1 MDLPTNRPTHPL
13 VENYFYATRK
23 QPFVLS
29 PQAASHPLAISQYIY
44 RQIRNAT
51 HEKRQD
57 LRSIK
62 SGCMIIVAMTMMMM
76 TMMLA
81 MIMTMMIAMTMMI
94 LIIILIYICDNRESN
109 GAKDARATESNRKP
123 VSFNDSS
130 SERGKKITDWAKDLW
145 QNGNFDSRL
154 AEVGSRGAVW

>member
-130 SERGKKITDWAKDLW
+130 SERGKKITD
-145 QNGNFDSRL
+145 
-154 AEVGSRGAVW
+154 

>member
-1 MDLPTNRPTHPL
+1 
-13 VENYFYATRK
+13 
-23 QPFVLS
+23 
-29 PQAASHPLAISQYIY
+29 
-44 RQIRNAT
+44 
-51 HEKRQD
+51 
-57 LRSIK
+57 
-62 SGCMIIVAMTMMMM
+62 MMMM

-130 SERGKKITDWAKDLW
+130 SERGKKITD
-145 QNGNFDSRL
+145 
-154 AEVGSRGAVW
+154 